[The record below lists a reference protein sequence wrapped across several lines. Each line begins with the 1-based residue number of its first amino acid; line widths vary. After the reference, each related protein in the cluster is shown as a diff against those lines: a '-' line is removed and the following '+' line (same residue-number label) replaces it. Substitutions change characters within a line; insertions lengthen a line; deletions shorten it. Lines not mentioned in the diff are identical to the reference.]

1 MAGPQARTRPTNVCR
16 AGLVLYARRQ
26 HEFGGR
32 TFSGSIS
39 VGRTLSGP
47 AIELTSSYPGIVR
60 ASIHTMKFLKL
71 YLVGYFL
78 LLVGAVLALWQAGV
92 LKEIPGVWLAIAA
105 VVAIGFG
112 IMLAVA
118 SAPRVT
124 TTTREIR

>member
-1 MAGPQARTRPTNVCR
+1 
-16 AGLVLYARRQ
+16 
-26 HEFGGR
+26 
-32 TFSGSIS
+32 
-39 VGRTLSGP
+39 
-47 AIELTSSYPGIVR
+47 
-60 ASIHTMKFLKL
+60 MKFLKL
-71 YLVGYFL
+71 YLVGYFV

-92 LKEIPGVWLAIAA
+92 LKEIPGVWLAIGA